1 MSKYDDIINL
11 PHHVSKTRKPMSMES
26 RAAQFAPF
34 AALSGHDEAVNET
47 ARLTSSRMDLSQ
59 EMLSSLSRRL
69 VYTLEQRSPISVTYF
84 QPDAY
89 KEGGEYVTVGGIIKK
104 IDDIEG
110 TIVFSDKR
118 SIRLDDIYSLDGD
131 IFNDFEE

>member
-11 PHHVSKTRKPMSMES
+11 PHHVSKIRKPMSMES

-47 ARLTSSRMDLSQ
+47 ARLTSSRIELSQ
-59 EMLSSLSRRL
+59 EMLDNLSLRL
-69 VYTLEQRSPISVTYF
+69 AYALERQSPITITYF
-84 QPDAY
+84 RPDAY
-89 KEGGEYVTVGGIIKK
+89 KDGGKYVTTSGIIKK
-104 IDDIEG
+104 VDDVDG

-118 SIRLDDIYSLDGD
+118 TIRLDDIYWLDGD
-131 IFNDFEE
+131 IFNDFDE

>member
-47 ARLTSSRMDLSQ
+47 ARLTFSRMDLSQ

-69 VYTLEQRSPISVTYF
+69 AYALEQGTPVTVTYF
-84 QPDAY
+84 RPDAY
-89 KEGGEYVTVGGIIKK
+89 KEGGEYMMASGVIKTVE
-104 IDDIEG
+104 DVDG
-110 TIVFSDKR
+110 TVVFSDKR
-118 SIRLDDIYSLDGD
+118 TIRLDDIYWLDGD
-131 IFNDFEE
+131 IFNDFDE

>member
-47 ARLTSSRMDLSQ
+47 ARLTSSRIELSQ
-59 EMLSSLSRRL
+59 EMLDNLSLRL
-69 VYTLEQRSPISVTYF
+69 AYALEQGVPVTVTYF
-84 QPDAY
+84 RPDAY
-89 KEGGEYVTVGGIIKK
+89 KDGGKYVTASGIIKK
-104 IDDIEG
+104 IDDVEG

-118 SIRLDDIYSLDGD
+118 SIRLNDIYSLDGE
-131 IFNDFEE
+131 IFNDFDE

>member
-59 EMLSSLSRRL
+59 EMLDNLSLRL
-69 VYTLEQRSPISVTYF
+69 AYALEQGAPVTVTYF

-89 KEGGEYVTVGGIIKK
+89 KDGGKYVTASGIIKK
-104 IDDIEG
+104 VDDVEG

-118 SIRLDDIYSLDGD
+118 TIRLDDIYWLDGD
-131 IFNDFEE
+131 IFNDFDE